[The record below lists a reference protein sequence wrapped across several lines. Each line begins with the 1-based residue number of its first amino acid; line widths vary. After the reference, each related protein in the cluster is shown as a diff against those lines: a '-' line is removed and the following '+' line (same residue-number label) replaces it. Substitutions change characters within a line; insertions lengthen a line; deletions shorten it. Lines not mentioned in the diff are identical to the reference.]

1 MYYRTSQEQM
11 NNVLAFAMFLM
22 FGGLMVGMVKSM
34 FSSTSEHRE
43 GGTGDHLAPLLS
55 PMTVPELAPHSGRKG
70 KPRPSRR
77 PLHWSIELFVQP
89 FLAGRL
95 SLVSKNL
102 STCSRR

>member
-43 GGTGDHLAPLLS
+43 GGTG
-55 PMTVPELAPHSGRKG
+55 VRRQG
-70 KPRPSRR
+70 KWDS
-77 PLHWSIELFVQP
+77 
-89 FLAGRL
+89 
-95 SLVSKNL
+95 
-102 STCSRR
+102 